1 MAKQVTMKG
10 QPLTLTGQEI
20 EPGDAAP
27 DFEAVNTGLEPVTLA
42 DLKGKVL
49 ILSAVPSLDTSVCS
63 LETKTFSEKAAK
75 LGDDVQIVTISMD
88 LPFAQQRWCGA
99 EGVDNV
105 LVLSD
110 YQQASFGEN
119 YGVLIRELRLLAR
132 TVFVVDKNGT
142 VRYKQLVEEVTE
154 EPDYGAVLKAARELT
169 A

>member
-63 LETKTFSEKAAK
+63 LETKTFSEKAAE

-119 YGVLIRELRLLAR
+119 YGVLMRELRLLAR

-142 VRYKQLVEEVTE
+142 VRYKHLVEEVTE